1 MQERERREGTDDA
14 RGFLASHPVIATLIA
29 VCALA
34 GAAVG
39 AAYLPDD
46 WSLARRIAAGAVAG
60 AGSALLVTATRLI
73 G

>member
-1 MQERERREGTDDA
+1 MHDRGEGAGGDA
-14 RGFLASHPVIATLIA
+14 RGFVASHPVIAALIA
-29 VCALA
+29 ACALA
-34 GAAVG
+34 GAAAG
-39 AAYLPDD
+39 AVYLPDD

>member
-1 MQERERREGTDDA
+1 
-14 RGFLASHPVIATLIA
+14 VIAALIA
-29 VCALA
+29 ACTLA
-34 GAAVG
+34 GAVAGAV
-39 AAYLPDD
+39 YLPDD